1 MEKSSLVIICMS
13 NEYMAS
19 ETCRNELQ
27 HALVCL
33 KKPAIM
39 LLVGTTESVA
49 RDARWDKLPLANL
62 LKGYSFPCLSNT
74 VCLCLC
80 VCR

>member
-1 MEKSSLVIICMS
+1 METSSLVIICMS

-27 HALVCL
+27 HALACL

-49 RDARWDKLPLANL
+49 RDARWDKFPLATL
-62 LKGYSFPCLSNT
+62 LQGAVLPCLSP
-74 VCLCLC
+74 
-80 VCR
+80 